1 MYVQYVC
8 LCMGLCA
15 AYDMYVNITDLR
27 NCVSLKFK
35 LLYGCM
41 YVLHVYMYVCIYDCE
56 GNVTTL

>member
-1 MYVQYVC
+1 MYVCMYSMYVC

-35 LLYGCM
+35 LLYVCM
-41 YVLHVYMYVCIYDCE
+41 YYMYISMCAFTIAME
-56 GNVTTL
+56 I